1 MSSSETHGN
10 GNSSIK
16 FYIEGKG
23 QPLVLIHPLGLDHRL
38 WDYCVGDLA
47 EHRTL
52 ITFDLPGHGLS
63 PVPDINYSIENI
75 SNSLL
80 ESLRLARIDKADFL
94 GLSIGGMILQHFA
107 SVNASMVE
115 KLILVDTTF
124 KYSKDWQLNWT
135 ERAKI
140 SREEGLEVMLEK
152 LLEAFFTPE
161 YLKKGSE
168 DINYCKE
175 VISRMSGEGYA
186 LACDAL
192 SRCNLEESATA
203 ITSETLILC
212 GDRDNALFKDA
223 TLWLSQKIPNSQ
235 YEWLS
240 PAQHLSPL
248 ECKDDFLKIVRKFLQ
263 I

>member
-1 MSSSETHGN
+1 MQ
-10 GNSSIK
+10 
-16 FYIEGKG
+16 GKG

-38 WDYCVGDLA
+38 WDYCVSDLA

-52 ITFDLPGHGLS
+52 VTFDLPGHGQS
-63 PVPDINYSIENI
+63 PVPDVNYTIEDI
-75 SNSLL
+75 SKSLL
-80 ESLRLARIDKADFL
+80 ESLRLARIEKADFL

-107 SVNASMVE
+107 SVNASMVD

-135 ERAKI
+135 ERARI
-140 SREEGLEVMLEK
+140 SREDGLEGMLEK

-161 YLKKGSE
+161 YLEKGSD
-168 DINYCKE
+168 DIDYCKQ
-175 VISRMSGEGYA
+175 VIARMSGEGYA
-186 LACDAL
+186 LACEAL
-192 SRCNLEESATA
+192 SRCNLEKSATA

-212 GDRDNALFKDA
+212 GDRDNDLFKDA
-223 TLWLSQKIPNSQ
+223 TLWLSQNIPNAQ

-240 PAQHLSPL
+240 PAQHLAPL
-248 ECKDDFLKIVRKFLQ
+248 ECKNDFLEIVRRFLQ

>member
-1 MSSSETHGN
+1 MSSFEAHGN
-10 GNSSIK
+10 SPIK
-16 FYIEGKG
+16 LYIKGKG
-23 QPLVLIHPLGLDHRL
+23 HPLVLIHPLGLDHRI

-63 PVPDINYSIENI
+63 PVPDINYSIEDI
-75 SNSLL
+75 SKSLL
-80 ESLRLARIDKADFL
+80 ESLSLAHIDKADFL

-107 SVNASMVE
+107 SVNAAMVD

-124 KYSKDWQLNWT
+124 KYSKDWQRNWT
-135 ERAKI
+135 ERARI
-140 SREEGLEVMLEK
+140 SREKGLESMLEK
-152 LLEAFFTPE
+152 LLEAFFTAE
-161 YLKKGSE
+161 YLKKGSA
-168 DINYCKE
+168 DINYCRE
-175 VISRMSGEGYA
+175 VISRMSGESYA
-186 LACDAL
+186 LACEAL
-192 SRCNLEESATA
+192 SRCNLEKSVNS

-212 GDRDNALFKDA
+212 GDQDNDLFKDA
-223 TLWLSQKIPNSQ
+223 TLWLAQNIPNSQ

-248 ECKDDFLKIVRKFLQ
+248 ECKVDFLKIVRKFLG

>member
-1 MSSSETHGN
+1 MSSSETHGK
-10 GNSSIK
+10 GNNPIK

-107 SVNASMVE
+107 SVNAPMVE

-186 LACDAL
+186 LACEAL

-212 GDRDNALFKDA
+212 GDQDNDLFKDA

-235 YEWLS
+235 YKWLS

>member
-1 MSSSETHGN
+1 MA
-10 GNSSIK
+10 NSPIN
-16 FYIEGKG
+16 FYMQGKG

-38 WDYCVGDLA
+38 WDYCVSDLA

-52 ITFDLPGHGLS
+52 VTFDLPGHGQS
-63 PVPDINYSIENI
+63 PVPDVNYTIEDI
-75 SNSLL
+75 SKSLL
-80 ESLRLARIDKADFL
+80 ESLRLARIEKADFL

-107 SVNASMVE
+107 SVNASMVD

-135 ERAKI
+135 ERARI
-140 SREEGLEVMLEK
+140 SREDGLEGMLEK

-161 YLKKGSE
+161 YLEKGSD
-168 DINYCKE
+168 DIDYCKQ
-175 VISRMSGEGYA
+175 VIARMSGEGYA
-186 LACDAL
+186 LACEAL
-192 SRCNLEESATA
+192 SRCNLEKSATA

-212 GDRDNALFKDA
+212 GDRDNDLFKDA
-223 TLWLSQKIPNSQ
+223 TLWLSQNIPNAQ

-240 PAQHLSPL
+240 PAQHLAPL
-248 ECKDDFLKIVRKFLQ
+248 ECKNDFLEIVRRFLQ

>member
-1 MSSSETHGN
+1 MSSFETN
-10 GNSSIK
+10 GNSPIK
-16 FYIEGKG
+16 LYIKGKG
-23 QPLVLIHPLGLDHRL
+23 HPLVLIHPLGLDHRI
-38 WDYCVGDLA
+38 WDYCVSDLA

-63 PVPDINYSIENI
+63 PVPDINYSIEDI
-75 SNSLL
+75 SNSLY
-80 ESLRLARIDKADFL
+80 ESLSLAHIDKADFL
-94 GLSIGGMILQHFA
+94 GLSIGGMVLQHFA
-107 SVNASMVE
+107 SLNAAMVE

-135 ERAKI
+135 ERARI
-140 SREEGLEVMLEK
+140 SREKGLESMLEK

-161 YLKKGSE
+161 YLNKGSA
-168 DINYCKE
+168 DIDYCRE

-186 LACDAL
+186 LACEAL
-192 SRCNLEESATA
+192 SRCNLEKSVNS

-212 GDRDNALFKDA
+212 GDQDNDLFRDA
-223 TLWLSQKIPNSQ
+223 TLWLAQNIPNSQ

-248 ECKDDFLKIVRKFLQ
+248 ECKVDFLKIVRKFLE

>member
-1 MSSSETHGN
+1 MSSFETHGN
-10 GNSSIK
+10 GLINFHIK
-16 FYIEGKG
+16 GRG
-23 QPLVLIHPLGLDHRL
+23 SPLVLIHPLGLDHRI

-63 PVPDINYSIENI
+63 PVPDNNYSIEDI
-75 SNSLL
+75 SKSLL
-80 ESLRLARIDKADFL
+80 ESLSLAHIDKADFL

-107 SVNASMVE
+107 SVNAPMVE

-124 KYSKDWQLNWT
+124 KYTKDWQLNWT
-135 ERAKI
+135 ERARI
-140 SREEGLEVMLEK
+140 SREKGLESMLEK
-152 LLEAFFTPE
+152 LLEAFFTAE

-168 DINYCKE
+168 DIDYCRE
-175 VISRMSGEGYA
+175 VISRMSGESYA
-186 LACDAL
+186 LACEAL
-192 SRCNLEESATA
+192 SRCNLEKSANS

-212 GDRDNALFKDA
+212 GDQDNDLFKDA
-223 TLWLSQKIPNSQ
+223 TLWLAQNIPNSQ

-248 ECKDDFLKIVRKFLQ
+248 ECKVDFLKIVRKFLE

>member
-1 MSSSETHGN
+1 MV
-10 GNSSIK
+10 NSPIN
-16 FYIEGKG
+16 FYMQGKG

-38 WDYCVGDLA
+38 WDYCVSDLA

-52 ITFDLPGHGLS
+52 VTFDLPGHGQS
-63 PVPDINYSIENI
+63 PVPDVNYTIEDI
-75 SNSLL
+75 SKSLL
-80 ESLRLARIDKADFL
+80 ESLRLAQIDKADFL

-107 SVNASMVE
+107 SVNASMVD

-135 ERAKI
+135 ERARI
-140 SREEGLEVMLEK
+140 SREDGLEGMLEK

-161 YLKKGSE
+161 YLEKGSD
-168 DINYCKE
+168 DIDYCKQ
-175 VISRMSGEGYA
+175 VIARMSGEGYA
-186 LACDAL
+186 LACEAL
-192 SRCNLEESATA
+192 SRCNLEKSATA

-212 GDRDNALFKDA
+212 GDRDNDLFKDA
-223 TLWLSQKIPNSQ
+223 TLWLSQNIPNAQ

-248 ECKDDFLKIVRKFLQ
+248 ECKNDFLKTVRRFLQ

>member
-1 MSSSETHGN
+1 MSSVETHGN
-10 GNSSIK
+10 SPIN
-16 FYIEGKG
+16 FYIKGKG
-23 QPLVLIHPLGLDHRL
+23 RPLVLINPLGLDHRL

-63 PVPDINYSIENI
+63 PVPDNNYSIEDI
-75 SNSLL
+75 SKNLL
-80 ESLRLARIDKADFL
+80 ESLRLADIDKADFL

-135 ERAKI
+135 ERARI
-140 SREEGLEVMLEK
+140 SREEGLENMLEK
-152 LLEAFFTPE
+152 LLEAFFTE
-161 YLKKGSE
+161 DYLRKGSE
-168 DINYCKE
+168 DIDYCRD
-175 VISRMSGEGYA
+175 VISKMSGEGYA
-186 LACDAL
+186 LACEAL
-192 SRCNLEESATA
+192 SRCNLEKSASA
-203 ITSETLILC
+203 ITSQTLILC
-212 GDRDNALFKDA
+212 GDQDNDLFKDA
-223 TLWLSQKIPNSQ
+223 TLWLSQNIPHSQ
-235 YEWLS
+235 YEWLA

-248 ECKDDFLKIVRKFLQ
+248 ERRVEFLKIVRKFLE